1 MNLNQWDPFAETD
14 RGLNRLLSQNI
25 WRSPRLFGQASPDLQ
40 WTPTA
45 DISETD
51 TEYLIRAELP
61 AVQKEDIKVQ
71 IEGGAIT
78 IEGERKYEKQEQK
91 EKYHRIERF
100 QGKFARS
107 FALPEN
113 VDQSGIRAQNK
124 DGVLTVHLPKKVAE
138 TAKPAQV
145 KVD

>member
-1 MNLNQWDPFAETD
+1 MNLTQWEPFADTG
-14 RGLNRLLSQNI
+14 RGLNSLLSQNF
-25 WRSPRLFGQASPDLQ
+25 WRMPRLLGQASLDLQ

-71 IEGGAIT
+71 IEGGAIK
-78 IEGERKYEKQEQK
+78 IEGERKYEKQEK
-91 EKYHRIERF
+91 IEKYHRMERF

-124 DGVLTVHLPKKVAE
+124 DGVLTVHLPKKLAE
-138 TAKPAQV
+138 TAKPAEV